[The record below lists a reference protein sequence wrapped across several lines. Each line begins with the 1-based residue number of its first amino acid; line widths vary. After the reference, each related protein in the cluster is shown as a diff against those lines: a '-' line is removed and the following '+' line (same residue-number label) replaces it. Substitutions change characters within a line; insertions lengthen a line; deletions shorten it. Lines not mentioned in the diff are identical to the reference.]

1 MKWNDLGVNLPIIVI
16 NSKFGR
22 ISYRFLDIDA
32 LSSIIPVAGL
42 PTPSIFDTPYRRN
55 ALRYQRN
62 LYTAE
67 KYI

>member
-42 PTPSIFDTPYRRN
+42 PTPSIFDAPYRRN